1 MLNGSLVSLTSR
13 LIVCMYNVEW
23 GLCAHLPIFALA
35 AASCSLKLRWAQQL
49 VAQHRHLDLELLT
62 AVTQQQRANK
72 LPASYSHLARRLRM
86 PPNNDT
92 RSSLGYKVSPWLLQA
107 RDRT

>member
-35 AASCSLKLRWAQQL
+35 AASCSLKLRWA
-49 VAQHRHLDLELLT
+49 
-62 AVTQQQRANK
+62 
-72 LPASYSHLARRLRM
+72 
-86 PPNNDT
+86 
-92 RSSLGYKVSPWLLQA
+92 
-107 RDRT
+107 